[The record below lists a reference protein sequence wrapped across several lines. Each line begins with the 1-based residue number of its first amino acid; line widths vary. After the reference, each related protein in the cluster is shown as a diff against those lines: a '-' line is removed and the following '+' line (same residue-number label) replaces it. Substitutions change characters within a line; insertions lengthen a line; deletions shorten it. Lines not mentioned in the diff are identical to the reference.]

1 MASTC
6 DDSSDHTQNHNQQAQ
21 PDHHHPTEQQSM
33 SSGDDTSTTNKL
45 RIRTSE
51 QESAVQT
58 TPPRQCSTEK
68 QANSL
73 PRVGSA
79 NSVSSM
85 ASISSFTSSNTN
97 QHNEIC
103 ENLGY
108 EARSTHSFSHSIE
121 DRLILPQ
128 HTAHSHSHHANNHN
142 SNNNNNEYP
151 LLLPHGQWPLPMNNS
166 IASPSAKP
174 ASPSS
179 SPVDG
184 NGNDDEP
191 VMMPHLLSPHISAL
205 TKLHTNNL
213 SQRELSISP
222 QDPQSNQLQHQDIK
236 YRHAHT
242 HRPNEHTAQH
252 GHTAA
257 TQSND
262 SPRARSSYSS
272 LKNALWSSL
281 QTVNS
286 YMPYT
291 SSSTQS
297 TIAPTHNDEQVV
309 DEHDDVDEKK
319 QEADDQQIE
328 HDQQIQQQL
337 YNESALHSIINT
349 PKFMND
355 ALKNALWSSLQ
366 TVNSYMPY
374 TSSSTQ
380 STVAPTHNDEQAVD
394 EHDDVDEK
402 KQEADDQQIEH
413 DQQIQQQ
420 LYNESALHSIINT
433 PKFMNDALAM
443 YGELDHALQ
452 NINHLKQRQLQQ
464 IKTLQQRRRRKRNN
478 EEQSNEQS
486 NEQCNDQPLGN
497 EGFESLDVNESVVDV
512 MKTLISSTTEMGSFF
527 ASATNQCEVETVGAE
542 TDDGGADAN
551 DEESRSTSIIGRA
564 LNRLSSSIA
573 YMSYISVS
581 TVTPFIY
588 NMVEAVLVELY
599 STIKDIIEFY
609 DPDAKNNILWRI
621 IHKMDEIMQAI
632 RGLLALSD
640 CFYEISSDQED
651 DDAEDADA
659 HSYSFFSHKKKEKKD

>member
-6 DDSSDHTQNHNQQAQ
+6 DDSSDHTQTHQAQ

-33 SSGDDTSTTNKL
+33 SSGDDTTTTNKL

-355 ALKNALWSSLQ
+355 AL
-366 TVNSYMPY
+366 
-374 TSSSTQ
+374 
-380 STVAPTHNDEQAVD
+380 
-394 EHDDVDEK
+394 
-402 KQEADDQQIEH
+402 
-413 DQQIQQQ
+413 
-420 LYNESALHSIINT
+420 
-433 PKFMNDALAM
+433 AM

-464 IKTLQQRRRRKRNN
+464 IKTLQQRRRRKRSN
-478 EEQSNEQS
+478 EEQSNEQ
-486 NEQCNDQPLGN
+486 CNHQPLGN

-527 ASATNQCEVETVGAE
+527 ASAANQCEVETVGAE